1 MLKEKIDKLNDLDEA
16 ISLIE
21 RRLEDNSDFKALQRI
36 KKERED
42 AYASL
47 DVSLRECTHDVS
59 EEYGGYKI
67 KKYTGSRKNILWK
80 INEIEKQSW
89 ASAVL
94 IKDVNTKVF
103 DALVKGK
110 VIDSPEDYQTIE
122 EKNFPVVSIKKVEG

>member
-1 MLKEKIDKLNDLDEA
+1 MLKENIDRLNDLDEA

-21 RRLEDNSDFKALQRI
+21 RRLEDNSDFKALQNI
-36 KKERED
+36 KKEREEL
-42 AYASL
+42 YTSL
-47 DVSLRECTHDVS
+47 DKSLRESVDDVS

-80 INEIEKQSW
+80 IDEIEKQSW

-94 IKDVNTKVF
+94 IKDVNSKVF

-110 VIDSPEDYQTIE
+110 VIDNPETYQTIE
-122 EKNFPVVSIKKVEG
+122 EKNFPVVSIKKVE

>member
-1 MLKEKIDKLNDLDEA
+1 MIREKIDHINDLDEA

-21 RRLEDNSDFKALQRI
+21 RRLSENSDFQALQRI
-36 KKERED
+36 KKERDDEYS
-42 AYASL
+42 AL
-47 DVSLRECTHDVS
+47 DVALRETATDVS

-80 INEIEKQSW
+80 IDEIEKQSW
-89 ASAVL
+89 AAAVL

-110 VIDSPEDYQTIE
+110 VIEDPGTYQTIE
-122 EKNFPVVSIKKVEG
+122 EKNFPVVSIKKVE